1 MQFALQQHEID
12 VVALLSLRHCH
23 PSRNCSPIG
32 GNEPGQ
38 GGLVLVHRLASR
50 FVRWIGLEYCSESER
65 VRTKTY
71 SPSWYEWYRRP
82 FCGEGGLVGVRPG
95 FLEVKYFVSKTLA
108 RELIR
113 Q

>member
-1 MQFALQQHEID
+1 MWWLCCHSVNSILPFI
-12 VVALLSLRHCH
+12 VLLLAVTNQVKAVLFLLIVWLVGSLD
-23 PSRNCSPIG
+23 
-32 GNEPGQ
+32 
-38 GGLVLVHRLASR
+38 GLVCNVVWC
-50 FVRWIGLEYCSESER
+50 FEGKR

-95 FLEVKYFVSKTLA
+95 FLEVKYLISKTLA
-108 RELIR
+108 RELVR